1 MRPRPLILMATASRI
16 LINGRFL
23 SRPITGVERFATE
36 ILSALDRLISDGKVQ
51 LPPIEIILPHGVE
64 PKVRFVNMP
73 FRAVGRRQGHLWE
86 QLDLPG
92 ACSGAL
98 LVNLCNTGPIMLR
111 QQAVV
116 VHDAAVFAVPQA
128 YSMGFK
134 AAYRML
140 HTCLALRAKH
150 FWTVSEFSR
159 RELQRYLPLRGKS
172 VVVLPE
178 GGEHVQRVQT
188 DESIFD
194 RFSLRARPY
203 VLSVS
208 SAQPAKNFGLLVR
221 ALEGKGDPGFDVVV
235 AGGTNPAVFS
245 GQQGALPSY
254 VKHVGYV
261 SDQELAALY
270 QHASCFVFP
279 SLYEGFGIPPLE
291 AMAMGCPVVA
301 STAASIPE
309 VCADAA
315 NYFDPHDPEALYVA
329 LMAVMTNPHLR
340 DQLRANAIR
349 QGQYWTWTRAASS
362 LANALSE
369 AISGQHT

>member
-1 MRPRPLILMATASRI
+1 MVFMTQALRI
-16 LINGRFL
+16 AVNGRFL
-23 SRPITGVERFATE
+23 CRPVTGVERFATE
-36 ILSALDRLISDGKVQ
+36 ILLALDRLISQGNVQ
-51 LPPIEIILPHGVE
+51 LPPIEVLLPPGVE
-64 PKVRFVNMP
+64 PKVQFDNMP
-73 FRAVGRRQGHLWE
+73 FRTVGRRQGHLWE
-86 QLDLPG
+86 QLDLPH

-98 LVNLCNTGPIMLR
+98 LLNLCNTGPILLR
-111 QQAVV
+111 NQATV

-128 YSMGFK
+128 YSLGFK
-134 AAYRML
+134 VAYRLL

-159 RELQRYLPLRGKS
+159 KELVRFLPLGGKS

-178 GGEHVQRVQT
+178 GGEHVQRVQA
-188 DESIFD
+188 DESILD
-194 RFSLRARPY
+194 RCALRTRPY

-221 ALEGKGDPGFDVVV
+221 ALEGRGDPGFDVVV

-245 GQQGALPSY
+245 GQHTALPSY

-270 QHASCFVFP
+270 KHASCFVFP

-329 LMAVMTNPHLR
+329 LMAVMTDPHLR
-340 DQLRANAIR
+340 DRLRANAIR
-349 QGQYWTWTRAASS
+349 QGQYWTWTRAAAS
-362 LANALSE
+362 LASALNE
-369 AISGQHT
+369 AISGPHI

>member
-1 MRPRPLILMATASRI
+1 MSRHPSI
-16 LINGRFL
+16 AVNGRFFGR
-23 SRPITGVERFATE
+23 SVTGVERFATE
-36 ILSALDRLISDGKVQ
+36 ILSALDRLISQGKVQ
-51 LPPIEIILPHGVE
+51 LPAIEIVLPPGVE
-64 PKVRFVNMP
+64 PKVKFANIP
-73 FRAVGRRQGHLWE
+73 FRSVGSRQGHFWE
-86 QLDLPG
+86 QFDLPV
-92 ACSGAL
+92 ASAGAL
-98 LVNLCNTGPIMLR
+98 LVNLCNTGPILLR
-111 QQAVV
+111 NQVAV
-116 VHDAAVFAVPQA
+116 VHDAAVFAVPHA
-128 YSMGFK
+128 YSFGFK
-134 AAYRML
+134 VAYRIL

-159 RELQRYLPLRGKS
+159 RELQRYLPLRGKD

-178 GGEHVQRVQT
+178 GGEHMQRLQADT
-188 DESIFD
+188 SILE
-194 RFSLRARPY
+194 RFSLRSRPY

-208 SAQPAKNFGLLVR
+208 SAQPAKNFGLLVH
-221 ALEGKGDPGFDVVV
+221 ALENKGDPGFDVVV

-245 GQQGALPSY
+245 HHDRALPAY

-270 QHASCFVFP
+270 KYASCFVFP

-329 LMAVMTNPHLR
+329 LMAVMTDPHLR
-340 DQLRANAIR
+340 DRLRANAIR
-349 QGQYWTWTRAASS
+349 QGQYWTWTRAAAS
-362 LANALSE
+362 LASALNE
-369 AISGQHT
+369 AISGPHI